1 MPVLEARRLA
11 WAFVPA
17 LPVLRDVSFRLSPGW
32 YGLVG
37 ENGAGKTTLLR
48 VLAGQLKPDHGF
60 VRTEPATAR
69 IALCPQDADALTPEI
84 AMLAASNS
92 GARLALRGRLA
103 LDVNDLARWP
113 SLSPGE
119 RKRWQ
124 VAAALAQEPD
134 VLLVDEPTNHLDPE
148 ARTLVVH
155 ALKRFRGVGVV
166 VSHDRQLLDE
176 LPRKTLR
183 LHDHTIKVYVGG
195 YQQAREAWMLERRHA
210 EEAHGEARAHV
221 ARIRRQLAVARQ
233 EHASADRGRIAR
245 TRMKGPRD
253 HDARGGLAKGQAAAA
268 EARAGKDAGVLRRA
282 LERAETEV
290 PKVERDRAL
299 GAHVFARYEPSPSS
313 ILLRL
318 HQEALHAGTR
328 VVLTDVALTVG
339 RNERVRIA
347 GPNGAGKTTLLH
359 ALHASLAHASRVL
372 FLPQEQSRAE
382 VASLMEQLAGLSS
395 EARGRVLSVFAAL
408 GSDPERISRRSA
420 DGSLSPGEARKLALA
435 LGLGTHVWALI
446 LDEPTNH
453 LDLPTTERLE
463 AALVRYPGA
472 VVLVSHDEIF
482 AARCTNRVVQLSGG
496 RAR

>member
-1 MPVLEARRLA
+1 MPVLEARRLT
-11 WAFVPA
+11 WSFVPA
-17 LPVLRDVSFRLSPGW
+17 LPVLQDVSFRLSPGW

-48 VLAGQLKPDHGF
+48 VLSGQLTPDQGL
-60 VRTEPATAR
+60 VRTEPADAR
-69 IALCPQDADALTPEI
+69 LVLCPQDAEALTPEI
-84 AMLAASNS
+84 AILAASTE
-92 GARLALRGRLA
+92 GMHVALRGRLA
-103 LDVNDLARWP
+103 LDVNALARWP

-134 VLLVDEPTNHLDPE
+134 ILLVDEPTNHLDQE
-148 ARTLVVH
+148 ARALVVG
-155 ALKRFRGVGVV
+155 ALKRFSGVGIVV
-166 VSHDRQLLDE
+166 AHDRQLLEE
-176 LPRKTLR
+176 LPRTTLR
-183 LHDHTIKVYVGG
+183 LHEQTITAYAGG
-195 YQQAREAWMLERRHA
+195 YQQAMEAWTLERRHA
-210 EEAHGEARAHV
+210 EEAHGEARAQV
-221 ARIRRQLAVARQ
+221 ARIQRQLAIARQ
-233 EHASADRGRIAR
+233 DQASADRGRIAR

-282 LERAETEV
+282 LERAEIDV

-299 GAHVFARYEPSPSS
+299 GAHIFARYEPSPSPT
-313 ILLRL
+313 LLRV
-318 HQEALHAGTR
+318 HTQALHAGTR
-328 VVLTDVALTVG
+328 AVLADVSLTVG

-347 GPNGAGKTTLLH
+347 GPNGAGKTTLLR
-359 ALHASLAHASRVL
+359 ALHASLTNPARVL

-382 VASLMEQLAGLSS
+382 IAAMMETLAGLPS

-408 GSDPERISRRSA
+408 GSDPERIFRRKA

-453 LDLPTTERLE
+453 LDLPTIERLE
-463 AALVRYPGA
+463 AALISYPGA
-472 VVLVSHDEIF
+472 VVLVSHDEVF
-482 AARCTNRVVQLSGG
+482 AARCTNRVVQLSEG